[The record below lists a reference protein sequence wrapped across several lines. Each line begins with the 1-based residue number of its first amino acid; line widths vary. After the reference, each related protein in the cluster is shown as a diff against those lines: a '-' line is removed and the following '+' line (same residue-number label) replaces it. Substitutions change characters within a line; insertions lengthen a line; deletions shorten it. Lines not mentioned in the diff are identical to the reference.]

1 MYKLTVKITPAGRKA
16 VYPGPRY
23 LHRAGMRRL
32 DFSIGDY
39 AVGATENRVI
49 P

>member
-1 MYKLTVKITPAGRKA
+1 MYKHMVNIKPAGRKA
-16 VYPGPRY
+16 VDPGPRY
-23 LHRAGMRRL
+23 LHGAGMRRL

-39 AVGATENRVI
+39 AVGMAESRVI